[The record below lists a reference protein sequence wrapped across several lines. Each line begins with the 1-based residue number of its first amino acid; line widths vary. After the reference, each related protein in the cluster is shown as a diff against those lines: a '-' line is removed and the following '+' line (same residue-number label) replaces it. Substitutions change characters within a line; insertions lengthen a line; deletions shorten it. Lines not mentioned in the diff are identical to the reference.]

1 MTRKKHN
8 IDGDFTIR
16 QHETNRQQDW
26 KDIAGDPDD
35 IFSTP
40 GQSDIPLFS
49 LNNVSIAL
57 RGRNKPGSSL
67 ESNPDNI
74 QEVVFPNVG
83 PENSVI
89 SNFEFSY
96 WPGTIANPVTSLE
109 FDTFENSVIT
119 TFEPTGWS

>member
-1 MTRKKHN
+1 MC
-8 IDGDFTIR
+8 IR
-16 QHETNRQQDW
+16 D
-26 KDIAGDPDD
+26 
-35 IFSTP
+35 S
-40 GQSDIPLFS
+40 
-49 LNNVSIAL
+49 
-57 RGRNKPGSSL
+57 
-67 ESNPDNI
+67 I

-96 WPGTIANPVTSLE
+96 WSGTIANPVTSLE